1 MGHAV
6 GGCAGT
12 EEGTVTPE
20 QLRQLK
26 GLIRAGAGAEWAAAD
41 AAYQRVE
48 QMALRDW
55 AVRVLDA
62 WAESDDGLSHTT
74 AHLIQ
79 GHRSFARVE
88 LESCQSPSDIR
99 AFEAASPDAA
109 RLAAAESIWP
119 ELPESVR
126 AELGERP

>member
-1 MGHAV
+1 M
-6 GGCAGT
+6 
-12 EEGTVTPE
+12 TPE

-48 QMALRDW
+48 QMARRDW

-62 WAESDDGLSHTT
+62 WAHPALELGWSCRGSVCELLSGDDVIEDE
-74 AHLIQ
+74 HL
-79 GHRSFARVE
+79 GAGN
-88 LESCQSPSDIR
+88 
-99 AFEAASPDAA
+99 PDAA
-109 RLAAAESIWP
+109 RLAAAEAVWP